1 VEEEIEKESLV
12 ISQTMYDLLEV
23 PQIEEEKEKES
34 PTVISTK
41 KSPKSKISSRKQIFI
56 AHGQNKVPLKQLKTI
71 LDQFKIPY
79 KVAPENIQVNR
90 PISEKVAEIMK
101 NCSSAIFIFTAD
113 EEFTDLENMKRYS
126 PSDNIFYELGAATIL
141 YGNRIVIFKEDDV
154 SFPNDFR
161 DFGYISFGKDN
172 ITAKSMELLKELIK
186 LDFIKITPA

>member
-1 VEEEIEKESLV
+1 VEEEIEKKSLV

-23 PQIEEEKEKES
+23 PQLEEEKEEES
-34 PTVISTK
+34 PTVIPTK
-41 KSPKSKISSRKQIFI
+41 KSSTPKKRARKQIFI

-71 LDQFKIPY
+71 LDQYKIPF
-79 KVAPENIQVNR
+79 KVASEDLQVSR
-90 PISEKVAEIMK
+90 PISKKVVDLMK

-113 EEFTDLENMKRYS
+113 EEYTDLENNKRYR
-126 PSDNIFYELGAATIL
+126 PNDNIFYELGAATIL
-141 YGNRIVIFKEDDV
+141 YENKIVIFKEEGV

-186 LDFIKITPA
+186 LDFIKIIPA